1 MSKLDSAT
9 YVFRREG
16 NPMFCNQCG
25 NEVQEHARFCS
36 KCGHEL
42 SSAQIPRKHHHD
54 MNMHVNVLGWLYVGT
69 AVMMGVLALVIIFAS
84 QLVTRLPIPWPPE
97 VPVGILP
104 FIGSI
109 VVIAGLATM
118 ALAGAVAAAGIGLL
132 QYTNWGRVLAVI
144 MAVFLALKF
153 PIGTAIAIYTFWVLF
168 SAEGRDHYKTRS
180 ALVST

>member
-1 MSKLDSAT
+1 MLCT
-9 YVFRREG
+9 
-16 NPMFCNQCG
+16 QCG
-25 NEVQEHARFCS
+25 NEVEQQARFCS

-42 SSAQIPRKHHHD
+42 APAQMSPRQQHD
-54 MNMHVNVLGWLYVGT
+54 MTMHVNVLGWLYIGT
-69 AVMMGVLALVIIFAS
+69 GVLVGMLGLVIIFAS
-84 QLVTRLPIPWPPE
+84 QLITRMPIPWPQE
-97 VPVGILP
+97 VPAGIVP
-104 FIGSI
+104 FVGSI

-144 MAVFLALKF
+144 TAAFLALKF

-180 ALVST
+180 ALAQT